1 MKNNI
6 ILAVVMTTAVG
17 SAGAQNI
24 FNVQRPLPRQVQA
37 GLQSPASSAVSVQ
50 SMSQYQPATPPAAS
64 SAPVISADPKVLA
77 QFDRLPN
84 ESDDAFN
91 ARMKAVY
98 QRASADMERAT
109 RAHIEKMRALS
120 AGK

>member
-1 MKNNI
+1 MKHNI
-6 ILAVVMTTAVG
+6 ILATVIAIAAG
-17 SAGAQNI
+17 SASAQSI
-24 FNVQRPLPRQVQA
+24 FNVQQPQPRQV
-37 GLQSPASSAVSVQ
+37 PARPPAAPATVQ
-50 SMSQYQPATPPAAS
+50 PMPQYQPATPPAAS

-77 QFDRLPN
+77 QFDRMPN

-120 AGK
+120 AGR